1 MPVFHTKTIESIL
14 DPVAQQ
20 VSRLV
25 IIHEEGEAG
34 HEMPDLERP
43 VLAVSKAVANL
54 AKVGREMVT
63 TTEDSIL
70 KQDMPIA
77 INKVENAASLLEDA
91 SNLSKGDPYS
101 KTART
106 KLIEGSRWILQGTSG
121 VLLCFDESEVR
132 KIIRECKKVL
142 DYLSVAEV
150 IDSMEDL
157 VQFVKDLSPCLS
169 KVTREVEKRVEDLTH
184 QTHRESLSKCV
195 DQIKT
200 LAPILICSMKIFIQ
214 IVTQGGKGNE
224 EAAENRNYLASRMT
238 DEVGEIVRVLQL
250 VTYDE
255 EEWSSDNIQVM
266 KKTIG
271 SIDGKMQ
278 SAQDWLRD
286 PMAVQ
291 GGVGEKSLRSIVE
304 LAEKVAE
311 RSLPLDAE
319 HLRRLAGDVSA
330 MTDALCELRASGR
343 GATPQAENL
352 ARNIQSRLGE
362 VVASVGQAASR
373 LEKSGIQQPAPTV
386 TGRLEQCRRWLE
398 QPGVDDR
405 GVGPQALQLIVDEAR
420 KVAEGLPPYLK
431 SEILGLCSRVEAEQG
446 RLLEAVRRG
455 EAGQPQAV
463 NIARSLTNNIG
474 AVADCIQGAL
484 VDRVVDDFVDIA
496 TPLKQ
501 FTDCVLVP
509 GDPNTREQVF
519 DVKSANL
526 VNFSNRVVGT
536 AKLVATGNTSGN
548 KKLAEA
554 LLATAGQVESLT
566 PQLVNAG
573 RIRMVYPE
581 NKAADEHFENLRRQ
595 FAETV
600 TLTRTLADE
609 ATDSA
614 RFIGQSAV
622 AMQQHTARCDEAIA
636 TKQPPKMVEST
647 SSIARLAN
655 RVLQLTKQEAD
666 NSEDPKYISVLN
678 IAAEQLQTRVS
689 PMVQC
694 AKSVAI
700 NIDDQSA
707 IDSWRRRNGLLL
719 EAVQSVHKA
728 VQSNSSGEEEPPLP
742 PYPDVRNLRLEEA
755 SKMAAVTQ
763 SAQFSPQHSTTQ
775 SSSVQPGHIFSDDEL
790 SEIFQIDFG
799 QIFGNPEAGLKSNYK
814 GIQSKRTTQAQ
825 SNSTAV
831 STFSPPLSPVPPPV
845 EFQSSPKLAPKLG
858 RSKSNA
864 AVPIGRQAVCK
875 SKSSSAIAIA
885 KSSSNSSQSYRQETV
900 TNSRSYSSS
909 SSSKQV
915 FHQESK
921 SSNAYSR
928 NAVVNNGKIAT
939 STAAEADVL
948 IEELM
953 EEAKND
959 PSFGVLDRLS
969 SRPESAADTKPIPA
983 PKKTSKEEK
992 PLQAVLPIQMS
1003 PADGDSRPGSSMGA
1017 PVPDKY
1023 PFIPRP
1029 YRTAQ
1034 DMIIRDKSEER
1045 TEGRASRTPDKH
1057 SMPKRPYRTA
1067 TDFKIEDTTDAYN
1080 RSKSADGRLGKAFKN
1095 QDPKLSSFKRTSST
1109 ENFTGEMMH
1118 EVVTDNEHKS
1128 VKDLVARLE
1137 KSTKAQSEN
1146 PYIRKWGCDLISP
1159 EPRRRNVTCRY
1170 QRKQMPDPEFASKL
1184 QHQYSDYGSRTS
1196 SRTRNLSET
1205 SRESPLPSQ
1214 HLENDF
1220 QLTSYT
1226 ADIDDL
1232 IDRQHGEQDI
1242 GLICQEEGANQE
1254 NIQEDIRASEQSSQ
1268 FVQNQEVSNTD
1279 ADTKIVVWPP
1289 TSPSPTIPAATDNSV
1304 QVSKMGNN
1312 EIQMQGSNSSSQQV
1326 SMQRSET
1333 FVSQQSHSVQQSASV
1348 KNFIVNES
1356 ENIVKRRKD
1365 KKMKSNVEDMNRINK
1380 EESKKTTNGSHKYS
1394 RNSLRE
1400 LDAQIMDIQTQFESE
1415 LESLVD
1421 MYKTLQKR
1429 KSQGLLTVD
1438 KSTEEL
1444 STLRSNNSTIRR
1456 FCVPPL

>member
-1 MPVFHTKTIESIL
+1 M
-14 DPVAQQ
+14 
-20 VSRLV
+20 
-25 IIHEEGEAG
+25 
-34 HEMPDLERP
+34 
-43 VLAVSKAVANL
+43 
-54 AKVGREMVT
+54 
-63 TTEDSIL
+63 
-70 KQDMPIA
+70 
-77 INKVENAASLLEDA
+77 
-91 SNLSKGDPYS
+91 
-101 KTART
+101 
-106 KLIEGSRWILQGTSG
+106 
-121 VLLCFDESEVR
+121 
-132 KIIRECKKVL
+132 
-142 DYLSVAEV
+142 
-150 IDSMEDL
+150 
-157 VQFVKDLSPCLS
+157 
-169 KVTREVEKRVEDLTH
+169 
-184 QTHRESLSKCV
+184 
-195 DQIKT
+195 
-200 LAPILICSMKIFIQ
+200 
-214 IVTQGGKGNE
+214 
-224 EAAENRNYLASRMT
+224 
-238 DEVGEIVRVLQL
+238 
-250 VTYDE
+250 
-255 EEWSSDNIQVM
+255 
-266 KKTIG
+266 
-271 SIDGKMQ
+271 
-278 SAQDWLRD
+278 
-286 PMAVQ
+286 
-291 GGVGEKSLRSIVE
+291 
-304 LAEKVAE
+304 
-311 RSLPLDAE
+311 
-319 HLRRLAGDVSA
+319 
-330 MTDALCELRASGR
+330 
-343 GATPQAENL
+343 
-352 ARNIQSRLGE
+352 
-362 VVASVGQAASR
+362 
-373 LEKSGIQQPAPTV
+373 
-386 TGRLEQCRRWLE
+386 
-398 QPGVDDR
+398 
-405 GVGPQALQLIVDEAR
+405 
-420 KVAEGLPPYLK
+420 
-431 SEILGLCSRVEAEQG
+431 
-446 RLLEAVRRG
+446 
-455 EAGQPQAV
+455 
-463 NIARSLTNNIG
+463 
-474 AVADCIQGAL
+474 
-484 VDRVVDDFVDIA
+484 
-496 TPLKQ
+496 
-501 FTDCVLVP
+501 
-509 GDPNTREQVF
+509 
-519 DVKSANL
+519 
-526 VNFSNRVVGT
+526 
-536 AKLVATGNTSGN
+536 
-548 KKLAEA
+548 
-554 LLATAGQVESLT
+554 
-566 PQLVNAG
+566 
-573 RIRMVYPE
+573 
-581 NKAADEHFENLRRQ
+581 
-595 FAETV
+595 
-600 TLTRTLADE
+600 
-609 ATDSA
+609 
-614 RFIGQSAV
+614 
-622 AMQQHTARCDEAIA
+622 
-636 TKQPPKMVEST
+636 
-647 SSIARLAN
+647 
-655 RVLQLTKQEAD
+655 
-666 NSEDPKYISVLN
+666 
-678 IAAEQLQTRVS
+678 
-689 PMVQC
+689 
-694 AKSVAI
+694 
-700 NIDDQSA
+700 
-707 IDSWRRRNGLLL
+707 
-719 EAVQSVHKA
+719 
-728 VQSNSSGEEEPPLP
+728 
-742 PYPDVRNLRLEEA
+742 
-755 SKMAAVTQ
+755 
-763 SAQFSPQHSTTQ
+763 
-775 SSSVQPGHIFSDDEL
+775 
-790 SEIFQIDFG
+790 
-799 QIFGNPEAGLKSNYK
+799 
-814 GIQSKRTTQAQ
+814 
-825 SNSTAV
+825 
-831 STFSPPLSPVPPPV
+831 
-845 EFQSSPKLAPKLG
+845 
-858 RSKSNA
+858 
-864 AVPIGRQAVCK
+864 PIGRQAVCK

-1415 LESLVD
+1415 LESLVGLC
-1421 MYKTLQKR
+1421 YKV
-1429 KSQGLLTVD
+1429 QG
-1438 KSTEEL
+1438 
-1444 STLRSNNSTIRR
+1444 R
-1456 FCVPPL
+1456 PLIGLNDHKHFIHVLPC

>member
-1 MPVFHTKTIESIL
+1 MVAKCCCWKQKKEKLHSAVRLKKSRSL
-14 DPVAQQ
+14 DRVNLKEY
-20 VSRLV
+20 SDLV
-25 IIHEEGEAG
+25 
-34 HEMPDLERP
+34 
-43 VLAVSKAVANL
+43 
-54 AKVGREMVT
+54 
-63 TTEDSIL
+63 
-70 KQDMPIA
+70 
-77 INKVENAASLLEDA
+77 LEDKF
-91 SNLSKGDPYS
+91 SPDYNSDSDLLSDSLIMGNTISPEALDAQRDNPIM
-101 KTART
+101 KT
-106 KLIEGSRWILQGTSG
+106 GSSSSLKS
-121 VLLCFDESEVR
+121 S
-132 KIIRECKKVL
+132 
-142 DYLSVAEV
+142 S
-150 IDSMEDL
+150 SM
-157 VQFVKDLSPCLS
+157 KSSSSRRS
-169 KVTREVEKRVEDLTH
+169 KVTFTEHNPEVHMIPPKSPPKPKRSRSANRPPTHPDDDIELILRDDESQSAFQFDLCQQAELTSLEDIEH
-184 QTHRESLSKCV
+184 
-195 DQIKT
+195 KT
-200 LAPILICSMKIFIQ
+200 DKAVFD
-214 IVTQGGKGNE
+214 
-224 EAAENRNYLASRMT
+224 
-238 DEVGEIVRVLQL
+238 DEVDTPE
-250 VTYDE
+250 
-255 EEWSSDNIQVM
+255 
-266 KKTIG
+266 
-271 SIDGKMQ
+271 
-278 SAQDWLRD
+278 
-286 PMAVQ
+286 
-291 GGVGEKSLRSIVE
+291 
-304 LAEKVAE
+304 
-311 RSLPLDAE
+311 
-319 HLRRLAGDVSA
+319 DVY
-330 MTDALCELRASGR
+330 
-343 GATPQAENL
+343 
-352 ARNIQSRLGE
+352 
-362 VVASVGQAASR
+362 
-373 LEKSGIQQPAPTV
+373 K
-386 TGRLEQCRRWLE
+386 
-398 QPGVDDR
+398 
-405 GVGPQALQLIVDEAR
+405 
-420 KVAEGLPPYLK
+420 
-431 SEILGLCSRVEAEQG
+431 
-446 RLLEAVRRG
+446 
-455 EAGQPQAV
+455 
-463 NIARSLTNNIG
+463 
-474 AVADCIQGAL
+474 
-484 VDRVVDDFVDIA
+484 
-496 TPLKQ
+496 
-501 FTDCVLVP
+501 
-509 GDPNTREQVF
+509 
-519 DVKSANL
+519 
-526 VNFSNRVVGT
+526 
-536 AKLVATGNTSGN
+536 
-548 KKLAEA
+548 
-554 LLATAGQVESLT
+554 
-566 PQLVNAG
+566 
-573 RIRMVYPE
+573 
-581 NKAADEHFENLRRQ
+581 
-595 FAETV
+595 
-600 TLTRTLADE
+600 
-609 ATDSA
+609 
-614 RFIGQSAV
+614 
-622 AMQQHTARCDEAIA
+622 
-636 TKQPPKMVEST
+636 
-647 SSIARLAN
+647 
-655 RVLQLTKQEAD
+655 
-666 NSEDPKYISVLN
+666 
-678 IAAEQLQTRVS
+678 
-689 PMVQC
+689 
-694 AKSVAI
+694 
-700 NIDDQSA
+700 
-707 IDSWRRRNGLLL
+707 LL